1 MGLTLI
7 DGHIFNCLKSKDN
20 LGLMIKTFYLYLL
33 VLYLKILTH
42 DILKT

>member
-7 DGHIFNCLKSKDN
+7 DGHILNCLKSKGN

-33 VLYLKILTH
+33 VLYLKILTY
-42 DILKT
+42 DVLKT